1 VNDDDDDYEEYYQEA
16 RRGLVVRQ
24 WTSTSAMHSE
34 AVIFLHGFNSPM
46 SDALKRVA
54 QLWTLGDFP
63 PHLKPF
69 VFGWPAARELTYFQA
84 KGFIE
89 GDGCGPIVDDF
100 VNFIRSLIAS
110 GVRQVHVLAHSMGA
124 RLIFSSLEKLEP
136 YLVLA
141 EKKRGSVKNPGMKKV
156 ASHTNASECVRLS
169 TCTLMNPD
177 ASLQQFL
184 DKDFTALRR
193 VCSHITLYGD
203 NTDGALF
210 WSETFNRERALGKHP
225 FALVRTQTAAVD
237 QSSPSATPQASNGAT
252 NTGASLIQRASL
264 HVKFNS
270 SKAAASTK
278 NPPPFGASRG
288 ATSAVSIPG
297 SEREHIRVTPLD
309 LDVIDTSW
317 MDANVHAM
325 RHNIFNVN
333 RWVVDDL
340 REIIYTQKRAR
351 FRNQRLIHRS
361 GNVWSFLAAPK
372 HIVNP

>member
-1 VNDDDDDYEEYYQEA
+1 
-16 RRGLVVRQ
+16 
-24 WTSTSAMHSE
+24 
-34 AVIFLHGFNSPM
+34 
-46 SDALKRVA
+46 
-54 QLWTLGDFP
+54 
-63 PHLKPF
+63 
-69 VFGWPAARELTYFQA
+69 
-84 KGFIE
+84 
-89 GDGCGPIVDDF
+89 
-100 VNFIRSLIAS
+100 
-110 GVRQVHVLAHSMGA
+110 
-124 RLIFSSLEKLEP
+124 
-136 YLVLA
+136 
-141 EKKRGSVKNPGMKKV
+141 
-156 ASHTNASECVRLS
+156 
-169 TCTLMNPD
+169 
-177 ASLQQFL
+177 
-184 DKDFTALRR
+184 
-193 VCSHITLYGD
+193 
-203 NTDGALF
+203 
-210 WSETFNRERALGKHP
+210 
-225 FALVRTQTAAVD
+225 VRTQTAAVD

-325 RHNIFNVN
+325 RHNMFNVN